1 MKRQSEHQKDMAGM
15 LGFIRPK
22 LKTIMNI
29 VMALM
34 DKEDTIQK
42 HVGEN
47 FKKNQKEML
56 EIFKKIIEM
65 NNVFDGLISRLD
77 KQSICE
83 LETTSKEFSKQKSKE
98 NKNYKG

>member
-22 LKTIMNI
+22 LKTTIMNI

-34 DKEDTIQK
+34 DKVDTIQK

-56 EIFKKIIEM
+56 EIFKKSNRNE
-65 NNVFDGLISRLD
+65 
-77 KQSICE
+77 
-83 LETTSKEFSKQKSKE
+83 
-98 NKNYKG
+98 

>member
-1 MKRQSEHQKDMAGM
+1 MAGM

-22 LKTIMNI
+22 LKTTIMNI

-34 DKEDTIQK
+34 DKVDTIQK

-56 EIFKKIIEM
+56 EIFKKSNRNE
-65 NNVFDGLISRLD
+65 
-77 KQSICE
+77 
-83 LETTSKEFSKQKSKE
+83 
-98 NKNYKG
+98 